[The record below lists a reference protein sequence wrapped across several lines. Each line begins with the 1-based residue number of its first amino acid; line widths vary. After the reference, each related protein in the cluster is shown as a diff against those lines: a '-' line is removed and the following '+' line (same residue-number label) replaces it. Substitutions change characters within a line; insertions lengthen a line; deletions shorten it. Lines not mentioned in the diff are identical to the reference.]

1 MNGLSSSCVLATTTV
16 LSATSPLVRRLASGG
31 LVQLVPLP
39 TGATWVR
46 VSASSTPRLIIG
58 VDTVLLCAAES
69 RSLDWFFGE
78 DASTVIIWGIIE
90 KMKDNEEIV
99 GRAELK
105 LKGAVEAFSY
115 DLRGKTVLDIG
126 SSTGGFT
133 EYALV
138 RGAERVIAIEK
149 GTRQMKA
156 PLRFDS
162 RVELHEKMDFFDV
175 IGVNKEGELVTKQGK
190 NTGELVTALQVQTVL
205 ADVSF
210 VSLKKILVHAKKIV
224 SKKADFLVM
233 LKPQFEARLDQLN
246 RGAVKNERMRREIIR
261 DFEQWLVR
269 NGFMIVK
276 KRDNETVGKVGKNQ
290 ERFYLLRLSLAK
302 Y

>member
-1 MNGLSSSCVLATTTV
+1 M
-16 LSATSPLVRRLASGG
+16 
-31 LVQLVPLP
+31 
-39 TGATWVR
+39 
-46 VSASSTPRLIIG
+46 
-58 VDTVLLCAAES
+58 
-69 RSLDWFFGE
+69 DWFFGE

-190 NTGELVTALQVQTVL
+190 NTGELVTALRVQTVL

-224 SKKADFLVM
+224 NKKADFLVM

-290 ERFYLLRLSLAK
+290 ERFYLLRLSPAK